1 MNRYVRRSGI
11 LSSRHAWTRAWLG
24 CALAIVFV
32 LALSTSP
39 AQAGL
44 NQWTTNGPNDAAIIN
59 SIAVDPNSP
68 LTVYAATSKTT
79 PLDGKVF
86 KSTDGGGSWNLMN
99 VGLPGSS
106 VDTIVIDPANTNI
119 LYVGTFGAPGVL
131 KSTNGGGNWQPMNT
145 GLTVQTVLALAIDPV
160 NTNIIFAGTTS
171 GQANAVFRSTN
182 GGANWFPVGTG
193 LPNGITNALAI
204 DPVNPSIVYAGTQ
217 FGFFKST
224 NGGGSASWVGMNTG
238 FTPIATPTIDAIAIN
253 PQDTNTLYV
262 GTGGFGVWKSVNG
275 GGNWTAMN
283 NGLTDFLVN
292 GLVLD
297 PQRPN
302 VLYAATSGDFFRS
315 TNGGESWAKFGV
327 GQPPNV
333 PNVVKSAAI
342 SRTGTCLHF
351 GTNVNGATGQ
361 VFDYSMV
368 VTCGPMPAPVPP
380 LAAAVLPSSR
390 SVQVGTPATAFV
402 TLINSGASTAVA
414 PFIAPPPGLAATFSY
429 QTTNPATN
437 QPTGTPNVPVDIP
450 PGQLQTYIISLAPTT
465 AIAPLEVALIYTAEN
480 TTGPTPI
487 LPGVNTLLLSSSFSP
502 IPDIVALALTIT
514 GDGIVHITGSNG
526 ANAFA
531 VASVNV
537 GATADITVS
546 ADTGSVSLPLSL
558 FVCQTNPANGQCL
571 SPPTATVTL
580 QFATNA
586 TPTFTILAA
595 ANGGIPFDPATNRI
609 FVRFKDAGNVTRG
622 STSVAVTT
630 Q

>member
-217 FGFFKST
+217 SGFFKST
-224 NGGGSASWVGMNTG
+224 NGGGSGSWVG
-238 FTPIATPTIDAIAIN
+238 
-253 PQDTNTLYV
+253 
-262 GTGGFGVWKSVNG
+262 
-275 GGNWTAMN
+275 
-283 NGLTDFLVN
+283 
-292 GLVLD
+292 
-297 PQRPN
+297 
-302 VLYAATSGDFFRS
+302 
-315 TNGGESWAKFGV
+315 
-327 GQPPNV
+327 
-333 PNVVKSAAI
+333 
-342 SRTGTCLHF
+342 
-351 GTNVNGATGQ
+351 
-361 VFDYSMV
+361 
-368 VTCGPMPAPVPP
+368 
-380 LAAAVLPSSR
+380 
-390 SVQVGTPATAFV
+390 
-402 TLINSGASTAVA
+402 
-414 PFIAPPPGLAATFSY
+414 
-429 QTTNPATN
+429 
-437 QPTGTPNVPVDIP
+437 
-450 PGQLQTYIISLAPTT
+450 
-465 AIAPLEVALIYTAEN
+465 
-480 TTGPTPI
+480 
-487 LPGVNTLLLSSSFSP
+487 
-502 IPDIVALALTIT
+502 
-514 GDGIVHITGSNG
+514 
-526 ANAFA
+526 
-531 VASVNV
+531 
-537 GATADITVS
+537 
-546 ADTGSVSLPLSL
+546 
-558 FVCQTNPANGQCL
+558 
-571 SPPTATVTL
+571 
-580 QFATNA
+580 
-586 TPTFTILAA
+586 
-595 ANGGIPFDPATNRI
+595 
-609 FVRFKDAGNVTRG
+609 
-622 STSVAVTT
+622 
-630 Q
+630 